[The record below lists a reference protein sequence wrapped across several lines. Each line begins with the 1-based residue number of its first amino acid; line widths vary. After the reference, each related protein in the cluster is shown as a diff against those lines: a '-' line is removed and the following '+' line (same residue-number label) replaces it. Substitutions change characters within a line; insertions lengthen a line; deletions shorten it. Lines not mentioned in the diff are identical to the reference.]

1 MHMTTNNTDSTTR
14 HITVTSSDLPVVHVK
29 IVSSKP
35 YDLVKQTLESR
46 LGRLS
51 DAIRELLR
59 KNEIEA
65 VREALKAA
73 AGEDG
78 LAIHYVG
85 PHGDWLAL
93 QGARRKATSYL
104 IGNVLYAVQM
114 TSIDLAAGLY
124 APLRVVLYEDE
135 SGCSVFEYDRPSTQ
149 FGQFCQPGIDDV
161 AAILDQRL
169 HTLLIDVCAP

>member
-1 MHMTTNNTDSTTR
+1 MTPSESPATP
-14 HITVTSSDLPVVHVK
+14 ITVTSTDLPIVHVR
-29 IVSSKP
+29 IVSSRP
-35 YDLVKQTLESR
+35 YELVKEALETQ

-65 VREALKAA
+65 VREALTAA
-73 AGEDG
+73 AGENG
-78 LAIHYVG
+78 LAIHYIG

-114 TSIDLAAGLY
+114 TSIDLASGLY
-124 APLRVVLYEDE
+124 APLRVILYEDAA
-135 SGCSVFEYDRPSTQ
+135 GCSVFEYDRPSTQ
-149 FGQFCQPGIDDV
+149 FGQFRQPGIDDV

-169 HTLLIDVCAP
+169 HALLIKVCTP